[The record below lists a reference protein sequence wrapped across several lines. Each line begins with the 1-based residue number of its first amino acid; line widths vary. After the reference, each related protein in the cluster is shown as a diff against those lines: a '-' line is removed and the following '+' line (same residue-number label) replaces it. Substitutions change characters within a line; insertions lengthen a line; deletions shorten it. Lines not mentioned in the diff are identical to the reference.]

1 MFLRCHL
8 CSLSEKN
15 LAENEETREA
25 IQEVCE
31 NISQIC
37 ERFKPRL
44 GGRGG
49 QLRIW
54 RILFQLAIRRIELV
68 KTVEQELVCK
78 VAFNLTIDENLVCGR
93 NENPQMPLAL
103 IDGYSLAYAAELYM
117 EMPVLKEGALA
128 IANRLNVPSIT
139 KELEECIKRVE
150 GGKGIILVSWKCH

>member
-1 MFLRCHL
+1 MFPRCQL

-37 ERFKPRL
+37 EKFKPRL
-44 GGRGG
+44 GWRGG

-78 VAFNLTIDENLVCGR
+78 VAFNSTIDEN
-93 NENPQMPLAL
+93 
-103 IDGYSLAYAAELYM
+103 
-117 EMPVLKEGALA
+117 
-128 IANRLNVPSIT
+128 
-139 KELEECIKRVE
+139 
-150 GGKGIILVSWKCH
+150 